1 MKTFKQLREEIQLSE
16 AAVPQLSDAQQLQ
29 LMKDPN
35 RVATMAAL
43 RRYKQ
48 VGDVN
53 KLSASHRTLL
63 TKYFEKTGGLRN
75 VSRPTAMNTLKN
87 IQKMSAPKQQK

>member
-1 MKTFKQLREEIQLSE
+1 MKTLQELRSE
-16 AAVPQLSDAQQLQ
+16 LKEAVSPQLSDAQQLQ

-35 RVATMAAL
+35 RVATIAAL

-48 VGDVN
+48 VGDIN
-53 KLSASHRTLL
+53 KLSAGHRTLL

-75 VSRPTAMNTLKN
+75 VSRPTAINTLKN
-87 IQKMSAPKQQK
+87 IQKMSAPKNPK